1 MRNSC
6 YILCIDFPVW
16 IIQIQLVVFAQQ
28 VHVCFPQGIHGS
40 YILPVTLEFPCIQT
54 LVLRKHS
61 RNDILSEVM
70 VAVRIIHIC
79 DQHFSQLLPV
89 KDIDTHGS
97 QIALR
102 MLRLFLE
109 FHDTVCFIRVHN
121 TEAACFLHRYR

>member
-1 MRNSC
+1 
-6 YILCIDFPVW
+6 
-16 IIQIQLVVFAQQ
+16 
-28 VHVCFPQGIHGS
+28 
-40 YILPVTLEFPCIQT
+40 
-54 LVLRKHS
+54 
-61 RNDILSEVM
+61 M

-121 TEAACFLHRYR
+121 TEAACFLHRYRQYGDRCIGIACLVVGKHLGIIHLVNMISRQNQNILRIVAVDEIDIL